1 MACRRGT
8 PPSHVFVHRF
18 RRPRW
23 KHVEGGVFMFR
34 CPHCGQTYD
43 TTLFSAGEMF
53 CCLHCG
59 KPFVIDSVRPA
70 KHAQRQTRPQRPQT
84 SSHTRPNPTAAPSSR
99 PEILAYQ
106 SMTTIGQS
114 LVSFF
119 TTWGIKGRCSRS
131 EFWWGI
137 LWALFF
143 CLIFLYLISR
153 LLVFLFHQESLGDY
167 IIARLALCLLFIKLT
182 SLLCRRLHDI
192 GWRSTHLM
200 VGTGIVCALL
210 CVPGPPS
217 ALPRLLLWLDF
228 VALALCCGEFVPA
241 MFMPSQA
248 HPNCYGPIP
257 NVPDAVQ
264 RHLATYTF
272 DTFSTIPNLIGTLC
286 LLGWFVLIWIASGTP
301 VNAIV
306 PTFLLGTVI
315 WILYFTNVPRY
326 QAERQRWR

>member
-1 MACRRGT
+1 
-8 PPSHVFVHRF
+8 
-18 RRPRW
+18 
-23 KHVEGGVFMFR
+23 MFR

-210 CVPGPPS
+210 CVPGPPPPCRAYFCGWTLLLLLFAVES
-217 ALPRLLLWLDF
+217 SFLQCSCQARHIQIAMGPSRMSQMPSNVTLQRIHSILSRRFPTLLARFVYSVGLCSSGLPR
-228 VALALCCGEFVPA
+228 
-241 MFMPSQA
+241 
-248 HPNCYGPIP
+248 
-257 NVPDAVQ
+257 
-264 RHLATYTF
+264 
-272 DTFSTIPNLIGTLC
+272 
-286 LLGWFVLIWIASGTP
+286 
-301 VNAIV
+301 
-306 PTFLLGTVI
+306 
-315 WILYFTNVPRY
+315 
-326 QAERQRWR
+326 ERL